1 MYLVR
6 LEFSVITE
14 IPGTIRRLAR
24 PESLQSRS
32 MSIKSDKWIRRMAE
46 EHGLI
51 SPFEPGQ
58 VRAVDGKK

>member
-1 MYLVR
+1 
-6 LEFSVITE
+6 
-14 IPGTIRRLAR
+14 
-24 PESLQSRS
+24 

-58 VRAVDGKK
+58 VRAVDGKKVIVGVNAYIPKK